1 MPPRSPAP
9 LLSPSPTSTSASSAP
24 TSPLRISSWPAR
36 KPLAKKCGRCRLTTI
51 TAISSRGPSPISRT
65 SAAARAVAPSLAP
78 CSSRNSQATR
88 PGFTWTSP
96 ALLGTTTPS
105 PGSPKVPLVWRSA
118 LSSTSFCLIDRWPVF
133 TGGGCLPLPS
143 FKRSEKFHFSFPMRK
158 TSLAP
163 LHFLRRLNA
172 QQRQRLH
179 HLRLHPFRQ
188 PQQECPFLLIGFR
201 QDVVLVIK
209 IVKRLRQL
217 ECILGQE
224 RRLLRRNRR
233 IHRVI
238 Q

>member
-51 TAISSRGPSPISRT
+51 TAISSRGPSPIFRT
-65 SAAARAVAPSLAP
+65 SAAARAAAP
-78 CSSRNSQATR
+78 
-88 PGFTWTSP
+88 
-96 ALLGTTTPS
+96 
-105 PGSPKVPLVWRSA
+105 
-118 LSSTSFCLIDRWPVF
+118 
-133 TGGGCLPLPS
+133 
-143 FKRSEKFHFSFPMRK
+143 
-158 TSLAP
+158 SLAP
-163 LHFLRRLNA
+163 LHFLWRLNA

-179 HLRLHPFRQ
+179 QLRLHPFRQ